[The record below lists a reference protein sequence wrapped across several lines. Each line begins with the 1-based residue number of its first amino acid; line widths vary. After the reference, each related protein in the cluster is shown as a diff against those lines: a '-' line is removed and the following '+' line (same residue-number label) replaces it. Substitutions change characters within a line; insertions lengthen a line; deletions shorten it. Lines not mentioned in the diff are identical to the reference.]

1 MQEAKI
7 SIDVHTRKLQSL
19 LYRFVDQTGYRHIF
33 FSVKGS
39 EGWDFFVRRKL
50 LMQRVTYT
58 GHVPYKRMII
68 RKYKK
73 KQNNKTQ
80 NNVIN
85 ILPEKYAL
93 KKSFL

>member
-1 MQEAKI
+1 
-7 SIDVHTRKLQSL
+7 
-19 LYRFVDQTGYRHIF
+19 
-33 FSVKGS
+33 
-39 EGWDFFVRRKL
+39 
-50 LMQRVTYT
+50 MQRVTYT